1 MRLPLSRSAR
11 TLWPFLLLLVA
22 APLQARWH
30 EAQTDHFV
38 IYADDR
44 AEDVEEF
51 ARLLES
57 YHAALEL
64 LTGRTVKDV
73 SPSNRLVIFAVG
85 NARDLQ
91 RLAGGD
97 RYLQAFYIP
106 RAGSS
111 RAYVQDV
118 KINRSELDTSMRTL
132 LHEYAHHFLISQS
145 RFATPRWMGEGAAEF
160 FASAQFP
167 RSGNVSV
174 GRPAI
179 HRAAELKYAAEVPIR
194 ELLDSDLYNAKKRTV
209 YDAFYGRAWLLYHY
223 LFFSEDRK
231 GQMSAYI
238 RHLMGGMAALDAAQA
253 AFGDLAQLDKDL
265 DRYAKSRRMVAFNLT
280 PDLLPAPS
288 PVKVTPL
295 AEGHAAI
302 MPLIIRSQKGV
313 NRDEAAKIVVEA
325 RQVAARYPD
334 DAHVH
339 AALAEAEYDA
349 GDDARAIAAADRAI
363 ALDPKVANAY
373 VQKGYALFRLAR
385 DDDDQDAA
393 YQAAMAPFT
402 QLNRLEND
410 HPLPLIYYYRSFTT
424 RGMEPTETARHALE
438 RAAELA
444 PFDQG
449 LWFEAG
455 LMQASEGKIAIAIS
469 SLSPI
474 AGDPHG
480 GRFAATAAALIR
492 ALEQAPEG
500 EPFDPAPVLAQANQ
514 AAEAAV
520 GAGTE

>member
-1 MRLPLSRSAR
+1 MRLLLSRSAR
-11 TLWPFLLLLVA
+11 ALWPVLLLLVA

-44 AEDVEEF
+44 PEDVEEF

-64 LTGRTVKDV
+64 LTGRAMKDV

-85 NARDLQ
+85 NARDLR

-97 RYLQAFYIP
+97 HYLQGFYIP

-118 KINRSELDTSMRTL
+118 KINRSELDPSMQTL

-145 RFATPRWMGEGAAEF
+145 RFAMPRWMSEGAAEF
-160 FASAQFP
+160 FSSAQFP
-167 RSGNVSV
+167 NSGNVSV

-179 HRAAELKYAAEVPIR
+179 HRAAELRYAAEVPIG

-223 LFFSEDRK
+223 LFFSDDRK
-231 GQMSAYI
+231 GQMAAYI
-238 RHLMGGMAALDAAQA
+238 RHLMGGMTALNAAQA
-253 AFGDLAQLDKDL
+253 AFGDLKQLDKDL
-265 DRYAKSRRMVAFNLT
+265 DRYAKSRRMMAFNLT
-280 PDLLPAPS
+280 PDMLPPPAA
-288 PVKVTPL
+288 VTVRPL
-295 AEGHAAI
+295 SEGHAAV

-313 NRDEAAKIVVEA
+313 NREEAAKIVSEA
-325 RQVAARYPD
+325 RQIAARFPN
-334 DAHVH
+334 DAQAQ

-363 ALDPKVANAY
+363 ALDPKVTNAY
-373 VQKGYALFRLAR
+373 VQKGYALFR
-385 DDDDQDAA
+385 
-393 YQAAMAPFT
+393 QAAEAENADTAYKAAMGPFT

-410 HPLPLIYYYRSFTT
+410 HPLPLIYYYRSFTA

-480 GRFAATAAALIR
+480 GRFAATAASLIR
-492 ALEQAPEG
+492 AMEQAPEG
-500 EPFDPAPVLAQANQ
+500 EPFDPAPVLAEANR